1 VVAIEKELRIN
12 DQIKVPRVRVIDEN
26 GRQLGIMN
34 TRDALRLAEERGYD
48 LVEIAPHANPPVC
61 RLMDYGKYK
70 YEKQKEEKL
79 HKKQQSSTVLK
90 ELRFHPNTGEHDF
103 QFKARHAREFILEG
117 HKVKAQVIFKGRE
130 ILHTEFGEKI
140 LKKLIDFLS
149 DVARVEQDIRLE
161 GNTMSVL
168 FAPDRK
174 KIQALKELEEK
185 NKQSG
190 GEVTDAKDEKQSRSD
205 ETL

>member
-1 VVAIEKELRIN
+1 MEKELRIN
-12 DQIKVPRVRVIDEN
+12 DQIRVPRVRVIDEN
-26 GRQLGIMN
+26 GQSLGIMN

-48 LVEIAPHANPPVC
+48 LVEVAPNANPPVC

-79 HKKQQSSTVLK
+79 HKKQKATTVLK

-103 QFKARHAREFILEG
+103 QFKARHARDFILDG

-140 LKKLIDFLS
+140 LRKLIEFLS
-149 DVARVEQDIRLE
+149 DVAKVEQDIRLE
-161 GNTMSVL
+161 GNSMSVL

-174 KIQALKELEEK
+174 KIQMLKEQEEK
-185 NKQSG
+185 NKQFG
-190 GEVTDAKDEKQSRSD
+190 GESSDAKSEEQSRSD
-205 ETL
+205 EAI